1 MKKLLIIVIVIIA
14 VLTIVGIIIKHI
26 DTARV
31 STENEISLSENN
43 INEEEN
49 KGENEMY
56 IKINDKILTATL
68 ENNSSVESLIEKLQQ
83 ADITINMSDYS
94 NFEKV
99 GDLGFSLPT
108 NDQRITTTP
117 GDLILYQGNQITLYY
132 DTNTWNFTKLGHID
146 VLSEELKEVLGK
158 NDVTLTLSL
167 VEKN

>member
-1 MKKLLIIVIVIIA
+1 MKKLLIIVILIIV
-14 VLTIVGIIIKHI
+14 VLAIAGIITKYI

-31 STENEISLSENN
+31 STENEISSDENN
-43 INEEEN
+43 IN

-99 GDLGFSLPT
+99 GNLGFDLPR
-108 NDQRITTTP
+108 NDKQISTDY
-117 GDLILYQGNQITLYY
+117 GDLILYQGNSFVIYY
-132 DTNTWNFTKLGHID
+132 DKNNWNFTKLGHID
-146 VLSEELKEVLGK
+146 NITQEELKQVLGK
-158 NDVTLTLSL
+158 DDVTVTLTL
-167 VEKN
+167 KNKI

>member
-14 VLTIVGIIIKHI
+14 VLTIVGIITKHI
-26 DTARV
+26 DTPKV

-56 IKINDKILTATL
+56 IKINDKVLTATL

-99 GDLGFSLPT
+99 GDLGFNLPR
-108 NDQRITTTP
+108 NDKQISTDY
-117 GDLILYQGNQITLYY
+117 GDLILYQGNSFVIYY
-132 DTNTWNFTKLGHID
+132 DKNNWNFTKLGHID
-146 VLSEELKEVLGK
+146 NITQEELKQILGK
-158 NDVTLTLSL
+158 DDVTVTLTL
-167 VEKN
+167 KK